1 MIWVVDHNDSFVANL
16 ARYFTLLRQNVT
28 ILSMDECIHATQNSP
43 LPNAVI
49 LSPGPN
55 HPADYPGMIQW
66 IQQHHQRVPM
76 LGVCLGHQMLAEA
89 LGGKVL
95 RAQRPRHGI
104 ATSIQHNQTGLFQ
117 LLPKGFLV
125 AHYHAL
131 IVKSPGPFNVD
142 AVSQEGEIMGISH
155 PTLPLYGL
163 QYHPESVLTEFGLEV
178 CHQFLQLSD
187 DLQSNRLC

>member
-49 LSPGPN
+49 LSPGLIIQLIIQ
-55 HPADYPGMIQW
+55 DYPMDTTSSTCADA
-66 IQQHHQRVPM
+66 RSM
-76 LGVCLGHQMLAEA
+76 LRTSNACRGTGRK
-89 LGGKVL
+89 GP

-131 IVKSPGPFNVD
+131 MSRALGLLTLMLLVKRAKSWAYLTPPYLYMVF
-142 AVSQEGEIMGISH
+142 SI
-155 PTLPLYGL
+155 TLN
-163 QYHPESVLTEFGLEV
+163 
-178 CHQFLQLSD
+178 QF
-187 DLQSNRLC
+187 